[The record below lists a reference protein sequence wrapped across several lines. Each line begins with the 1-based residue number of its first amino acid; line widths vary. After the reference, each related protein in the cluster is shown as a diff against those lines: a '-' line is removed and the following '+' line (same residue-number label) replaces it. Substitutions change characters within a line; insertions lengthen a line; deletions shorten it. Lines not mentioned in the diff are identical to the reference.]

1 LKYGFARLAVKLEP
15 GVPDPADAV
24 VGVVV
29 EAALELLLLPLLHK
43 LPRAGW
49 IADINREDSGS
60 SCGVGEF
67 WYIEGWV
74 PLWAEFEGDGC
85 LVELFTI
92 EDDVDETDELDD
104 DTLLLVVV
112 LRFE

>member
-1 LKYGFARLAVKLEP
+1 
-15 GVPDPADAV
+15 
-24 VGVVV
+24 
-29 EAALELLLLPLLHK
+29 
-43 LPRAGW
+43 
-49 IADINREDSGS
+49 
-60 SCGVGEF
+60 
-67 WYIEGWV
+67 V